1 MESVMGRLLG
11 NPEKRDFFEDQIHD
25 FEYGNSFFIHI
36 SSLATLFGRYYLFC
50 LFGTISYF
58 DLLIYFKACTVFAF
72 VLAKFN
78 IPRPYSAKREF
89 LNKINELRQKQ
100 KEKAE
105 AERKET
111 TLKPLNCF
119 FNNRTY
125 YGL

>member
-36 SSLATLFGRYYLFC
+36 SSLATLFGRYQLFHW
-50 LFGTISYF
+50 FIGEIIF
-58 DLLIYFKACTVFAF
+58 FKACTVFAF
-72 VLAKFN
+72 LLAKFN

-111 TLKPLNCF
+111 AIHSW
-119 FNNRTY
+119 
-125 YGL
+125 YGWFSPQS